1 MKKTKYVA
9 YLATYTQ
16 GHDKGMTIYDVDIE
30 KGRLEEKSRVVITNP
45 SYFTIS
51 HNKKFVYSITDM
63 GVEAF
68 KILPDGGLEMI
79 NKASINGMRGCHIST
94 DYRDKYL
101 FVAGY
106 HDGKI
111 TVLELEENGGAGK
124 ITCEVFHKGMGSI
137 AERSFRPHIR
147 CVKMT
152 RDNKYLCATDLGM
165 DQTKVYS
172 FDHVTGK
179 LKLYDIIRSDLGS
192 APKYIKFSGCGRFA
206 YINHEL
212 KNIVDVYEYSNVN
225 NNGEFK
231 RIQTISTLNDYHAT
245 DSASCAMKLSRDG
258 KYLFVSSA
266 GDNSV
271 AVFSVDTETGLLTK
285 KFILPISGNYPK
297 DILIF
302 PDAKHI
308 ASLNHESD
316 TITFFTVDMEKK
328 IIVMNGRELKIP
340 KGNCGAMVEVEA

>member
-16 GHDKGMTIYDVDIE
+16 GHDKGMIIYDVDIE

-179 LKLYDIIRSDLGS
+179 LKL
-192 APKYIKFSGCGRFA
+192 
-206 YINHEL
+206 
-212 KNIVDVYEYSNVN
+212 
-225 NNGEFK
+225 
-231 RIQTISTLNDYHAT
+231 
-245 DSASCAMKLSRDG
+245 
-258 KYLFVSSA
+258 
-266 GDNSV
+266 
-271 AVFSVDTETGLLTK
+271 
-285 KFILPISGNYPK
+285 
-297 DILIF
+297 
-302 PDAKHI
+302 
-308 ASLNHESD
+308 
-316 TITFFTVDMEKK
+316 
-328 IIVMNGRELKIP
+328 
-340 KGNCGAMVEVEA
+340 